1 MNHLSHNLLRLLRLA
16 ACLVMLL
23 WLVAEPLPA
32 AEIEMKVCVAD
43 HQHRVDIGLLAGGD
57 LYDERNRRVKTLRA
71 DEKFVW
77 EVQAVQTQQAPQKT
91 ETKGRKDRR
100 AQRPPARRKPDPWL
114 GKTIRFVPRRGQVT
128 VNRQSYHG
136 SLVVLFRSSGAT
148 VVNVVKMEDYI
159 RGVVGR
165 EMGSQSP
172 LESLKAQAVMA
183 RTWAVANRGK
193 HGKDGFDVCSSEH
206 CQVYGGMAAE
216 RASTSAAVN
225 ATRGIIMTADGF
237 PTSVM
242 YHATCGGATEDND
255 IVYGGKP
262 LHYLR
267 RVKCTFC
274 KDGTNYRWVRRLPI
288 DFIRRR
294 LAAEKMPFQVLKRVE
309 VSAVKDRDRADRV
322 RFETDKG
329 SYSMK
334 ATVFRRIFNL
344 PSTYFWSAGTPSETP
359 RAIEVLMK
367 PVLAAPAPVMPVGIP
382 EEVLTLLTGRRDGG
396 PKQLV
401 VQTSSGL
408 RRAARPGEG
417 WLILSARL
425 NDSAANTAP
434 AASAASGATLPATG
448 RKNPSISRQGAIPV
462 VAQRGL
468 AEISLQGRGY
478 GHQVGMCQAGAVA
491 MGRLGWN
498 YRQILGYYFRGV
510 ALRRLP

>member
-1 MNHLSHNLLRLLRLA
+1 MNHLRHDLLRLIACLA
-16 ACLVMLL
+16 ALL
-23 WLVAEPLPA
+23 WGVAARLPA

-43 HQHRVDIGLLAGGD
+43 HLSRVDVGLLAGGD
-57 LYDERNRRVKTLRA
+57 LYDERNRRMKTLRA
-71 DEKFVW
+71 NEKFVW
-77 EVQAVQTQQAPQKT
+77 EVQTAKALNLPQKPDT
-91 ETKGRKDRR
+91 RDRKDRR
-100 AQRPPARRKPDPWL
+100 QRRSPSRHKPDPWL
-114 GKTIRFVPRRGQVT
+114 GKTIRFVSRRGQVT
-128 VNRQSYHG
+128 VNRLSYRG
-136 SLVVLFRSSGAT
+136 YLVISFKSSGAM

-216 RASTSAAVN
+216 RASTSAAVD

-262 LHYLR
+262 LPYLR

-274 KDGTNYRWVRRLPI
+274 KDGTNYRWVRRLPL
-288 DFIRRR
+288 DFVRRR

-309 VSAVKDRDRADRV
+309 ISFVKDRDRADRV
-322 RFETDKG
+322 KFETDKG
-329 SYSMK
+329 AYSMK

-344 PSTYFWSAGTPSETP
+344 PSTYFWPAQGSAPSP
-359 RAIEVLMK
+359 RAVEVPMK
-367 PVLAAPAPVMPVGIP
+367 PVLAASVPAMPVGVP

-401 VQTSSGL
+401 VQTASGL

-417 WLILSARL
+417 WLVLAARQSKPAT
-425 NDSAANTAP
+425 N
-434 AASAASGATLPATG
+434 AASTVSAVATAGSPATG
-448 RKNPSISRQGAIPV
+448 RMTSTVGRKVPPPASPPRGIS
-462 VAQRGL
+462 
-468 AEISLQGRGY
+468 EISLQGRGY